1 MSDMASPKIPPYRM
15 TLFYG
20 PELDESDSDVV
31 YCVFN
36 VKKRSWKGGVQ
47 VAVEM
52 SQAQVAHIRKRFGFD
67 QWLPTFLVH
76 LPESERE
83 DYLDRGH
90 DIFVQQVCL
99 IKLQLAIGV
108 GIQQE
113 NSRVPKGF
121 LVAELDEVLGKEEVV
136 VKEEILQ
143 ELGIELPA

>member
-1 MSDMASPKIPPYRM
+1 MSDVASPKIPPYRM

-20 PELDESDSDVV
+20 PEPDGSASDMV

-52 SQAQVAHIRKRFGFD
+52 SQAQIAHIRERFRFD
-67 QWLPTFLVH
+67 QWLPTFLVN

-83 DYLDRGH
+83 DYLARGQ

-113 NSRVPKGF
+113 NSRVPKDF
-121 LVAELDEVLGKEEVV
+121 LVAELDEALGKEEVA
-136 VKEEILQ
+136 VKGEILQ
-143 ELGIELPA
+143 ELDIELPA

>member
-1 MSDMASPKIPPYRM
+1 M

-20 PELDESDSDVV
+20 PEPDGSASDMEC
-31 YCVFN
+31 CVFN

-52 SQAQVAHIRKRFGFD
+52 SQAQIPHIRERFRFD

-76 LPESERE
+76 LLESERE
-83 DYLDRGH
+83 DCLARGQ
-90 DIFVQQVCL
+90 DIFVLQVCL

-113 NSRVPKGF
+113 NSRVPKDF
-121 LVAELDEVLGKEEVV
+121 LVAELNEALGKEEVA
-136 VKEEILQ
+136 VKGEILQ
-143 ELGIELPA
+143 ELDIELSA

>member
-1 MSDMASPKIPPYRM
+1 MSDLASPKIPPYRM

-20 PELDESDSDVV
+20 PEPDESDSEVI

-52 SQAQVAHIRKRFGFD
+52 TQAQMAHIRERFGFD

-83 DYLDRGH
+83 DFLDRGQ

-99 IKLQLAIGV
+99 IKLRLAIGV

-113 NSRVPKGF
+113 NSRVPKDF
-121 LVAELDEVLGKEEVV
+121 LAAELNEALGKEEMA
-136 VKEEILQ
+136 VKGEILQ
-143 ELGIELPA
+143 ELDIELPA

>member
-1 MSDMASPKIPPYRM
+1 MSDVASPKIPPYRM

-20 PELDESDSDVV
+20 PEPDGSSSDMV

-52 SQAQVAHIRKRFGFD
+52 SQAQIAHIRERFGFD

-83 DYLDRGH
+83 DYLARGQ

-113 NSRVPKGF
+113 NSRVPKDF
-121 LVAELDEVLGKEEVV
+121 LVAELDKALGKEEVA
-136 VKEEILQ
+136 VKGEILQ
-143 ELGIELPA
+143 ELDIELPA

>member
-20 PELDESDSDVV
+20 PEPDEADSDVV

-52 SQAQVAHIRKRFGFD
+52 TQAQMAHVRERFGFD

-83 DYLDRGH
+83 EYLDRGQ

-113 NSRVPKGF
+113 NSRVPKDF
-121 LVAELDEVLGKEEVV
+121 LVAELDEALGKGEVA
-136 VKEEILQ
+136 VKGEILQ
-143 ELGIELPA
+143 ELDIELPA